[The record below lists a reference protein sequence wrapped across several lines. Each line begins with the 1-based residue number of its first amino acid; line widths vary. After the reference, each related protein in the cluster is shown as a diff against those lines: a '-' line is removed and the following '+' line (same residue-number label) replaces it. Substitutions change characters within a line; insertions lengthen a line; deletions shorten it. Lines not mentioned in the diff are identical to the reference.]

1 MAHPWEAEVSLA
13 PQVAL
18 ELIREQCLIPK
29 ASKIAVLGAG
39 WDNTAFLIDDQ
50 WIFRFPRRQIAVG
63 LIERE
68 YCILPKIAPCLPLAI
83 PFPTMRGKP
92 TERFPWPFTG
102 YQKLLGTT
110 ACHVSL
116 TDIERTALARP
127 LAHFLRALHSTP
139 KTVGESCKLSSN
151 PFTGVNQ
158 EKLQAGTRLNL
169 EQLLELGLLEDTTV
183 FYQLLDSV
191 PRYELSNR
199 TVICHGD
206 CYVRHLLL
214 NDRKELSGVIDWGDV
229 HLGDPAID
237 LAIAHSLLPAQA
249 HPLFRQTYGE
259 ISDDTWG
266 LARLRALYSSTMLA
280 IYGHHAGDVVIAREG
295 YRTMELLAKQL
306 QQGI

>member
-1 MAHPWEAEVSLA
+1 MAHPWEAEVTLE

-18 ELIREQCLIPK
+18 DLIQEQFPALQ

-39 WDNTAFLIDDQ
+39 WDNTALLVDDQ
-50 WIFRFPRRQIAVG
+50 WVFRFPRRQIAVG

-68 YCILPKIAPCLPLAI
+68 YCILPKIAPHLPLAI
-83 PFPTMRGKP
+83 PVPTLRGTP
-92 TERFPWPFTG
+92 TARFPWPFTA
-102 YQKLLGTT
+102 YQRLPGTT
-110 ACHVSL
+110 ACQADL
-116 TDIERTALARP
+116 TDDQRVALARP
-127 LAHFLRALHSTP
+127 LAQFLCALHSTP
-139 KTVGESCKLSSN
+139 ITLGKSCRLAGN

-158 EKLQAGTRLNL
+158 DKLQTGTRLNL

-183 FYQLLDSV
+183 FYELLDSID
-191 PRYELSNR
+191 RYELSNR

-214 NDRKELSGVIDWGDV
+214 NDKRELSGVIDWGDI

-249 HPLFRQTYGE
+249 HPLFRETYGD
-259 ISDDTWG
+259 ISNDTWK
-266 LARLRALYSSTMLA
+266 LSRLRALYSSTMLA

-295 YRTMELLAKQL
+295 HRTLELLAKQL